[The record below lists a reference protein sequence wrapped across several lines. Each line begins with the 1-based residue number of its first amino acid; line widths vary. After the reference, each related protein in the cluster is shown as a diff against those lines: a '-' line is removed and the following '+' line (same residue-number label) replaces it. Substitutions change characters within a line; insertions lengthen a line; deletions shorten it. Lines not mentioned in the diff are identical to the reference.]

1 MANPTVIK
9 LQDGNVMPQLGLGV
23 WQASNE
29 EVITAIQKALE
40 VGYRSIDTA
49 AAYKNEEG
57 VGKALK
63 NASVNREELFI
74 TTKLWNDDHKR
85 PREALLDSLKKL
97 QLDYIDLYLMHWPV
111 PAIDHYVEAWKG
123 MIELQKEGLIKS
135 IGVCNFQIH
144 HLQRL
149 IDETGVTPVINQI
162 ELHPLMQQRQLHAW
176 NATHKIQTESWSPLA
191 QGGKGVF
198 DQKVIRDLADKYG
211 KTPAQIVIRWHLDS
225 GLVLESVAITQTDAD
240 HADAVV
246 RFRIFKDDKEKTTQT
261 LKMVAEN
268 GRWVIDD
275 IVSNHG
281 SVLQAV
287 NSENEK
293 TLAALASLQKEQP
306 EAFVAELFEHIADY
320 SWPWTWV
327 VSDSYRQAVNA
338 FYKTT
343 FKTANNPDEDMQIER
358 QFIYDNPICFG
369 EESLF
374 SRVDEIRVLEKTAD
388 SARIHVRFTLT
399 NGNNEEQELVLQR
412 REGKWEIADFIRPN
426 SGSLLKQIEAKTAAR
441 LKQ

>member
-176 NATHKIQTESWSPLA
+176 NATHKIQTESWSPL
-191 QGGKGVF
+191 GRKWRIVE
-198 DQKVIRDLADKYG
+198 D
-211 KTPAQIVIRWHLDS
+211 PAIV
-225 GLVLESVAITQTDAD
+225 
-240 HADAVV
+240 
-246 RFRIFKDDKEKTTQT
+246 
-261 LKMVAEN
+261 
-268 GRWVIDD
+268 
-275 IVSNHG
+275 
-281 SVLQAV
+281 
-287 NSENEK
+287 
-293 TLAALASLQKEQP
+293 ALASEAGVSPSRLILRWHYQLGTMPLPKSGSPERQRENLDIFSFSLSDEQMAAISALGRP
-306 EAFVAELFEHIADY
+306 DG
-320 SWPWTWV
+320 
-327 VSDSYRQAVNA
+327 RQADQ
-338 FYKTT
+338 
-343 FKTANNPDEDMQIER
+343 NPE
-358 QFIYDNPICFG
+358 YY
-369 EESLF
+369 EEF
-374 SRVDEIRVLEKTAD
+374 
-388 SARIHVRFTLT
+388 
-399 NGNNEEQELVLQR
+399 
-412 REGKWEIADFIRPN
+412 
-426 SGSLLKQIEAKTAAR
+426 
-441 LKQ
+441 

>member
-40 VGYRSIDTA
+40 VGYRSFDTA

-74 TTKLWNDDHKR
+74 TTKLWNDDHNR

-149 IDETGVTPVINQI
+149 IDETWRDACDKPDRTSS
-162 ELHPLMQQRQLHAW
+162 AD
-176 NATHKIQTESWSPLA
+176 AT
-191 QGGKGVF
+191 
-198 DQKVIRDLADKYG
+198 
-211 KTPAQIVIRWHLDS
+211 TPATR
-225 GLVLESVAITQTDAD
+225 LERDTQNPDRILEPISARRER
-240 HADAVV
+240 
-246 RFRIFKDDKEKTTQT
+246 RFRSESHSRS
-261 LKMVAEN
+261 
-268 GRWVIDD
+268 GR
-275 IVSNHG
+275 
-281 SVLQAV
+281 
-287 NSENEK
+287 
-293 TLAALASLQKEQP
+293 
-306 EAFVAELFEHIADY
+306 
-320 SWPWTWV
+320 
-327 VSDSYRQAVNA
+327 
-338 FYKTT
+338 
-343 FKTANNPDEDMQIER
+343 
-358 QFIYDNPICFG
+358 
-369 EESLF
+369 
-374 SRVDEIRVLEKTAD
+374 
-388 SARIHVRFTLT
+388 
-399 NGNNEEQELVLQR
+399 
-412 REGKWEIADFIRPN
+412 
-426 SGSLLKQIEAKTAAR
+426 
-441 LKQ
+441 